1 MNKIDE
7 KIIANIR
14 VVTQEMITGAK
25 SGHPG
30 IALGAAPIM
39 HALYSRVLKI
49 TSKNSKW
56 YNRDRFVLA
65 AGHGSSLLYTMLHLY
80 GYKVSVEDLK
90 SFRKINSLTPGH
102 PEYGH
107 TDGVDAT
114 SGPLG
119 QGIPMAVGMALSELF
134 LEAKYNKEDITLF
147 NNYTY
152 VLCGDGDLQEGVTC
166 EALSLAGNLKLN
178 KLIILYD
185 SNDIQLDGKVAD
197 CNTESTQKKV
207 EAMNINYLRVDDGE
221 NIDDIVNKIELAKKS
236 DKPTLIEIKT
246 IIGKTSSL
254 ENTCAIHGSPLPLEE
269 VIKMREAIG
278 GKPFEFTPEVYECY
292 KRKCEE
298 NNLVYLQEE
307 KVLKEYAE
315 KYKADY
321 LELNLFYNG
330 NDQITKNDFML
341 NFDETYSKATR
352 NAAGEVMN
360 SLTSMCPIII
370 GGSADLSKSTC
381 IKGADGNYNY
391 TTRTGRNI
399 LFGVREHAMA
409 AICNGISLNG
419 ITKSF
424 CGGFFVFSDYMKPAI
439 RMSALMHLPVMYF
452 FTHDSIA
459 VGEDGPTHEP
469 IEQLTMLR
477 SIPNLNVIRPCGRE
491 EVKEAITIA
500 YNSKDNPTAI
510 ILSRQGLLESRTKE
524 NSQENLSL
532 KGAYIISKEQ
542 KNLDAVIIASGSE
555 VPLAISAQKVLL
567 NEGIDIRIVSMPSM
581 FLFDKMDSDYKE
593 TIVPTKVKKIA
604 IEMSE
609 AAHMYKYV
617 KDGEVINIKTFGLS
631 GKASDV
637 LDSFG
642 FTTEK
647 IVQKIKEI
655 INK

>member
-1 MNKIDE
+1 
-7 KIIANIR
+7 
-14 VVTQEMITGAK
+14 
-25 SGHPG
+25 
-30 IALGAAPIM
+30 
-39 HALYSRVLKI
+39 
-49 TSKNSKW
+49 
-56 YNRDRFVLA
+56 
-65 AGHGSSLLYTMLHLY
+65 
-80 GYKVSVEDLK
+80 
-90 SFRKINSLTPGH
+90 
-102 PEYGH
+102 
-107 TDGVDAT
+107 
-114 SGPLG
+114 
-119 QGIPMAVGMALSELF
+119 
-134 LEAKYNKEDITLF
+134 
-147 NNYTY
+147 
-152 VLCGDGDLQEGVTC
+152 
-166 EALSLAGNLKLN
+166 
-178 KLIILYD
+178 
-185 SNDIQLDGKVAD
+185 
-197 CNTESTQKKV
+197 
-207 EAMNINYLRVDDGE
+207 
-221 NIDDIVNKIELAKKS
+221 
-236 DKPTLIEIKT
+236 
-246 IIGKTSSL
+246 
-254 ENTCAIHGSPLPLEE
+254 
-269 VIKMREAIG
+269 MRA
-278 GKPFEFTPEVYECY
+278 
-292 KRKCEE
+292 
-298 NNLVYLQEE
+298 
-307 KVLKEYAE
+307 
-315 KYKADY
+315 
-321 LELNLFYNG
+321 LNLFYNG

-341 NFDETYSKATR
+341 DFDETYSKATR

-477 SIPNLNVIRPCGRE
+477 AIPNLNVIRPCGRE